1 MSFNLQMNLC
11 KTLAVCI
18 AVLAAPSPAG
28 AREFRVA
35 DTQSEDYP
43 TVQALTFMARI
54 VEERSGGRHRIRVF
68 HSRQLGE
75 EKETIEQTRV
85 GAIDL
90 NRTNVAPIGSLI
102 PAANVLALPFLF
114 RSFDHLHKVLDQ
126 AIGEEILASSQRHG
140 FVGLTF
146 YDSGIAVDLQQRAAG
161 AHACRH
167 ERLANSGA
175 AIGADV
181 RHDQGARRRT
191 GRATVRAGATGL
203 STRLIDGAENNWPS
217 YVTTNHYKLAPYYT
231 LTEHTMGP
239 ELLVMSPRAWESL
252 SAEDQDIFRDAARK
266 SSAYMRELWN
276 GLEERSR
283 QQARAAGDHHHQRF
297 RPKAVRAGDEHD
309 LRKERHRSGPERI
322 DRAYSQDSMSLDL
335 LALKEEQSAAPTARQ
350 RRSLDLETQSVVRVL
365 PIRWRLLSIAALNAT
380 VAIILA
386 ALIWNGANVL
396 SRAWDDVR
404 TVRESDKLLVLLES
418 EASRLQNL
426 IHRYINQPSQEVL
439 TEILGLHGEVLST
452 LRNRG
457 AVDPVLSGSADE
469 LRAVTE
475 RFLQGFGEVRE
486 LQTTIAH
493 TYENDVLKPA
503 REMAGLYA
511 IIEGAIGT
519 RDALLLPSLGK
530 SREAFTASL
539 VAANAFYLSLA
550 SDAADEAR
558 RNITTVEQTIPVMID
573 LAENDLQRAALTAL
587 AQRAAA
593 FGDGLK
599 TLAEQFA
606 TRTNLLKTA
615 IDDNQAA
622 MIEVINKLSAQMTLR
637 ELQAQ
642 GSFDHTLANIYQ
654 NVALV
659 AVVFLTL
666 IVVIGVLIA
675 RSIILPLKEIMAA
688 MHAVVSEKYDQP
700 IQGTQARDEI
710 GEMAR
715 AVAVFR
721 ENAIAKRKAENELR
735 ASKDRAEKALEDL
748 REAQQN
754 LIAAEKLAALGGLVA
769 GVAHEV
775 NNPIGI
781 SLTVASSFARRCDDF
796 ANEVGSGPLRR
807 SRLDEF
813 LEGGR
818 DAANQLVANLQRA
831 GELVQS
837 FKQVAVDRSHAD
849 RRQFDLRESTDQI
862 VASLRPV
869 LKKSQ
874 ITLTVDV
881 PAGIIMDSYPGS
893 YGQVLTNLFLNS
905 VVHAFPDGRAGS
917 VMVEA
922 RQVRD
927 DVEIFVSDDGVGM
940 SEDIQRRAFDP
951 FFTTR
956 RGEGGTGL
964 GLHIIFNLV
973 TQQLGGRLAFESRLG
988 WGTRF
993 RITLPRVAPGESPPE
1008 EAAQ

>member
-1 MSFNLQMNLC
+1 M
-11 KTLAVCI
+11 T
-18 AVLAAPSPAG
+18 
-28 AREFRVA
+28 
-35 DTQSEDYP
+35 
-43 TVQALTFMARI
+43 
-54 VEERSGGRHRIRVF
+54 
-68 HSRQLGE
+68 
-75 EKETIEQTRV
+75 
-85 GAIDL
+85 
-90 NRTNVAPIGSLI
+90 
-102 PAANVLALPFLF
+102 
-114 RSFDHLHKVLDQ
+114 
-126 AIGEEILASSQRHG
+126 
-140 FVGLTF
+140 
-146 YDSGIAVDLQQRAAG
+146 VDL
-161 AHACRH
+161 
-167 ERLANSGA
+167 
-175 AIGADV
+175 I
-181 RHDQGARRRT
+181 
-191 GRATVRAGATGL
+191 
-203 STRLIDGAENNWPS
+203 
-217 YVTTNHYKLAPYYT
+217 
-231 LTEHTMGP
+231 
-239 ELLVMSPRAWESL
+239 
-252 SAEDQDIFRDAARK
+252 
-266 SSAYMRELWN
+266 
-276 GLEERSR
+276 
-283 QQARAAGDHHHQRF
+283 
-297 RPKAVRAGDEHD
+297 
-309 LRKERHRSGPERI
+309 
-322 DRAYSQDSMSLDL
+322 
-335 LALKEEQSAAPTARQ
+335 ALKEQQSAARPARS
-350 RRSLDLETQSVVRVL
+350 RRSLDQETQSVLRVL
-365 PIRWRLLSIAALNAT
+365 PIRWRLLLIAALNVV
-380 VAIILA
+380 VASILA
-386 ALIWNGANVL
+386 LLVWSGRNVL

-404 TVRESDKLLVLLES
+404 KVRESDKLLALLAS

-426 IHRYINQPSQEVL
+426 IHRYINQPSQEML
-439 TEILGLHGEVLST
+439 AEILGVHGEVLST

-475 RFLQGFGEVRE
+475 RFLQGFGEVRDV
-486 LQTTIAH
+486 QNTIAQ
-493 TYENDVLKPA
+493 TYESEVRKPA
-503 REMAGLYA
+503 KEMAGLYP
-511 IIEGAIGT
+511 IIEGAVSR

-558 RNITTVEQTIPVMID
+558 RNITTIEQTIPVMID
-573 LAENDLQRAALTAL
+573 LAENNLQRNALEAL

-606 TRTNLLKTA
+606 MRTNLLKTA

-622 MIEVINKLSAQMTLR
+622 MISVINKLSAQMTLR

-659 AVVFLTL
+659 AVIFLTL
-666 IVVIGVLIA
+666 IVVVGVVIA

-688 MHAVVSEKYDQP
+688 MHCVVAEKYDQS
-700 IQGTQARDEI
+700 IQGIQARDEI

-721 ENAIAKRKAENELR
+721 ENAIAKRTAEDELR
-735 ASKDRAEKALEDL
+735 AAKDRAEKALDDL
-748 REAQQN
+748 REAQQS

-781 SLTVASSFARRCDDF
+781 SLTVASSFARRCDEF
-796 ANEVGSGPLRR
+796 AKEVDAGPLRR

-849 RRQFDLRESTDQI
+849 RRPFDLRESTDQI

-917 VMVEA
+917 VIVEA

-927 DVEIFVSDDGVGM
+927 DVDIFVSDDGVGM
-940 SEDIQRRAFDP
+940 SEEIQRRAFDP

-956 RGEGGTGL
+956 RNEGGTGL

-993 RITLPRVAPGESPPE
+993 RITLPRVAPGEAPPAQ
-1008 EAAQ
+1008 AAQ

>member
-1 MSFNLQMNLC
+1 
-11 KTLAVCI
+11 
-18 AVLAAPSPAG
+18 
-28 AREFRVA
+28 
-35 DTQSEDYP
+35 
-43 TVQALTFMARI
+43 
-54 VEERSGGRHRIRVF
+54 
-68 HSRQLGE
+68 
-75 EKETIEQTRV
+75 
-85 GAIDL
+85 
-90 NRTNVAPIGSLI
+90 
-102 PAANVLALPFLF
+102 
-114 RSFDHLHKVLDQ
+114 
-126 AIGEEILASSQRHG
+126 
-140 FVGLTF
+140 
-146 YDSGIAVDLQQRAAG
+146 
-161 AHACRH
+161 
-167 ERLANSGA
+167 
-175 AIGADV
+175 
-181 RHDQGARRRT
+181 
-191 GRATVRAGATGL
+191 
-203 STRLIDGAENNWPS
+203 
-217 YVTTNHYKLAPYYT
+217 
-231 LTEHTMGP
+231 
-239 ELLVMSPRAWESL
+239 
-252 SAEDQDIFRDAARK
+252 
-266 SSAYMRELWN
+266 
-276 GLEERSR
+276 
-283 QQARAAGDHHHQRF
+283 
-297 RPKAVRAGDEHD
+297 
-309 LRKERHRSGPERI
+309 
-322 DRAYSQDSMSLDL
+322 MSLDL
-335 LALKEEQSAAPTARQ
+335 LALKQEQSAAPTARQ

-365 PIRWRLLSIAALNAT
+365 PIRWRLLLIAALNGT

-404 TVRESDKLLVLLES
+404 TVRESDRLLVLLES

-475 RFLQGFGEVRE
+475 RFLQGFGEVRA

-493 TYENDVLKPA
+493 TYENEVLKPA

-511 IIEGAIGT
+511 IIEGAIGA

-558 RNITTVEQTIPVMID
+558 KNITTVEQTIPVMID
-573 LAENDLQRAALTAL
+573 LAENNLQRTALTAL

-606 TRTNLLKTA
+606 MRTNLLKTA

-622 MIEVINKLSAQMTLR
+622 MIAVINKLSAQMTLR

-642 GSFDHTLANIYQ
+642 GTFDHTLANIYQ

-659 AVVFLTL
+659 AVIFLTL
-666 IVVIGVLIA
+666 IVVIGALIA

-721 ENAIAKRKAENELR
+721 ENAIAKRKAEDELR
-735 ASKDRAEKALEDL
+735 ASRDRAEKALEDL

-781 SLTVASSFARRCDDF
+781 SLTVASSFARRCDEF
-796 ANEVGSGPLRR
+796 AKEVGSGPLRR

-818 DAANQLVANLQRA
+818 DAANQLVTNLQRA

-849 RRQFDLRESTDQI
+849 RRPFDLRESTDQI

-881 PAGIIMDSYPGS
+881 PPGISMDSYPGS

-917 VMVEA
+917 VLVEA
-922 RQVRD
+922 RPVRD
-927 DVEIFVSDDGVGM
+927 DVDIFVSDDGVGM
-940 SEDIQRRAFDP
+940 SEEIQRRAFDP

-993 RITLPRVAPGESPPE
+993 RITLPRVAPGESQPG

>member
-1 MSFNLQMNLC
+1 
-11 KTLAVCI
+11 
-18 AVLAAPSPAG
+18 
-28 AREFRVA
+28 
-35 DTQSEDYP
+35 
-43 TVQALTFMARI
+43 
-54 VEERSGGRHRIRVF
+54 
-68 HSRQLGE
+68 
-75 EKETIEQTRV
+75 
-85 GAIDL
+85 
-90 NRTNVAPIGSLI
+90 
-102 PAANVLALPFLF
+102 
-114 RSFDHLHKVLDQ
+114 
-126 AIGEEILASSQRHG
+126 
-140 FVGLTF
+140 
-146 YDSGIAVDLQQRAAG
+146 
-161 AHACRH
+161 
-167 ERLANSGA
+167 
-175 AIGADV
+175 
-181 RHDQGARRRT
+181 
-191 GRATVRAGATGL
+191 
-203 STRLIDGAENNWPS
+203 
-217 YVTTNHYKLAPYYT
+217 
-231 LTEHTMGP
+231 
-239 ELLVMSPRAWESL
+239 
-252 SAEDQDIFRDAARK
+252 
-266 SSAYMRELWN
+266 
-276 GLEERSR
+276 
-283 QQARAAGDHHHQRF
+283 
-297 RPKAVRAGDEHD
+297 
-309 LRKERHRSGPERI
+309 
-322 DRAYSQDSMSLDL
+322 MSLDL
-335 LALKEEQSAAPTARQ
+335 VALKDEPSATRNARP
-350 RRSLDLETQSVVRVL
+350 RRSLDLETESVVRVL
-365 PIRWRLLSIAALNAT
+365 PIRWRLFSIAALNAA
-380 VAIILA
+380 VAFILA
-386 ALIWNGANVL
+386 AFIWNGANVL

-457 AVDPVLSGSADE
+457 AIDPILSGSADE
-469 LRAVTE
+469 LRTVTE
-475 RFLQGFGEVRE
+475 RFLQGFGEVRA

-511 IIEGAIGT
+511 IIEGAIGA

-573 LAENDLQRAALTAL
+573 LAENSLQRAALTAL

-606 TRTNLLKTA
+606 MRTNLLKTA

-622 MIEVINKLSAQMTLR
+622 MISVINKLSAQMTLR

-659 AVVFLTL
+659 AVIFLTL
-666 IVVIGVLIA
+666 IVVIGALIA

-688 MHAVVSEKYDQP
+688 MHGVVSEKYDAP
-700 IQGTQARDEI
+700 IQGTHARDEI

-721 ENAIAKRKAENELR
+721 ENAIAKRKAEDELR
-735 ASKDRAEKALEDL
+735 AAKDRAEKALDDL
-748 REAQQN
+748 REAQQS

-781 SLTVASSFARRCDDF
+781 SLTVASSFARRCEEF
-796 ANEVGSGPLRR
+796 AKEVDAGPLRR
-807 SRLDEF
+807 SRLGEF

-831 GELVQS
+831 GELGQS

-849 RRQFDLRESTDQI
+849 RRPFNLRESTDQI

-881 PAGIIMDSYPGS
+881 PAGIVMDSYPGS

-905 VVHAFPDGRAGS
+905 VVHAFPDGRAGT
-917 VMVEA
+917 VIVEA

-927 DVEIFVSDDGVGM
+927 DVDIFVSDDGVGM
-940 SEDIQRRAFDP
+940 SEEIQRRAFDP

-956 RGEGGTGL
+956 RNEGGTGL

-993 RITLPRVAPGESPPE
+993 RITLPRVAPGEAPPAQ
-1008 EAAQ
+1008 AAQ

>member
-1 MSFNLQMNLC
+1 
-11 KTLAVCI
+11 
-18 AVLAAPSPAG
+18 
-28 AREFRVA
+28 
-35 DTQSEDYP
+35 
-43 TVQALTFMARI
+43 
-54 VEERSGGRHRIRVF
+54 
-68 HSRQLGE
+68 
-75 EKETIEQTRV
+75 
-85 GAIDL
+85 
-90 NRTNVAPIGSLI
+90 
-102 PAANVLALPFLF
+102 
-114 RSFDHLHKVLDQ
+114 
-126 AIGEEILASSQRHG
+126 
-140 FVGLTF
+140 
-146 YDSGIAVDLQQRAAG
+146 
-161 AHACRH
+161 
-167 ERLANSGA
+167 
-175 AIGADV
+175 
-181 RHDQGARRRT
+181 
-191 GRATVRAGATGL
+191 
-203 STRLIDGAENNWPS
+203 
-217 YVTTNHYKLAPYYT
+217 
-231 LTEHTMGP
+231 
-239 ELLVMSPRAWESL
+239 
-252 SAEDQDIFRDAARK
+252 
-266 SSAYMRELWN
+266 
-276 GLEERSR
+276 
-283 QQARAAGDHHHQRF
+283 
-297 RPKAVRAGDEHD
+297 
-309 LRKERHRSGPERI
+309 
-322 DRAYSQDSMSLDL
+322 MSLDL
-335 LALKEEQSAAPTARQ
+335 LALKEEQSRTPTARQ

-380 VAIILA
+380 VAVILA

-475 RFLQGFGEVRE
+475 RFLQGFGEVRA

-493 TYENDVLKPA
+493 TYENEVLKPA

-511 IIEGAIGT
+511 IIEGAIGA

-558 RNITTVEQTIPVMID
+558 KNITTVEQTIPVMID
-573 LAENDLQRAALTAL
+573 LAENNLQRTALTAL

-606 TRTNLLKTA
+606 MRTNLLKTA

-622 MIEVINKLSAQMTLR
+622 MIAVINKLSAQMTLR

-659 AVVFLTL
+659 AVIFLTL
-666 IVVIGVLIA
+666 IVVIGALIA

-721 ENAIAKRKAENELR
+721 ENAIAKRKAEDELR

-781 SLTVASSFARRCDDF
+781 SLTVASSFARRCDEF
-796 ANEVGSGPLRR
+796 AKEVGSGPLRR

-818 DAANQLVANLQRA
+818 DAANQLVTNLQRA

-849 RRQFDLRESTDQI
+849 RRPFDLRESTDQI

-874 ITLTVDV
+874 ITLSVDV
-881 PAGIIMDSYPGS
+881 PPGINMDSYPGS
-893 YGQVLTNLFLNS
+893 YGQVLTNLVLNS

-917 VMVEA
+917 VLVEA

-927 DVEIFVSDDGVGM
+927 DVDIFVSDDGVGM
-940 SEDIQRRAFDP
+940 SEEIQRRAFDP

-993 RITLPRVAPGESPPE
+993 RITLPRVAPGESLPE

>member
-1 MSFNLQMNLC
+1 M
-11 KTLAVCI
+11 
-18 AVLAAPSPAG
+18 
-28 AREFRVA
+28 
-35 DTQSEDYP
+35 
-43 TVQALTFMARI
+43 
-54 VEERSGGRHRIRVF
+54 
-68 HSRQLGE
+68 
-75 EKETIEQTRV
+75 
-85 GAIDL
+85 
-90 NRTNVAPIGSLI
+90 
-102 PAANVLALPFLF
+102 
-114 RSFDHLHKVLDQ
+114 
-126 AIGEEILASSQRHG
+126 
-140 FVGLTF
+140 
-146 YDSGIAVDLQQRAAG
+146 
-161 AHACRH
+161 
-167 ERLANSGA
+167 
-175 AIGADV
+175 
-181 RHDQGARRRT
+181 
-191 GRATVRAGATGL
+191 
-203 STRLIDGAENNWPS
+203 
-217 YVTTNHYKLAPYYT
+217 
-231 LTEHTMGP
+231 
-239 ELLVMSPRAWESL
+239 
-252 SAEDQDIFRDAARK
+252 
-266 SSAYMRELWN
+266 
-276 GLEERSR
+276 
-283 QQARAAGDHHHQRF
+283 
-297 RPKAVRAGDEHD
+297 
-309 LRKERHRSGPERI
+309 
-322 DRAYSQDSMSLDL
+322 
-335 LALKEEQSAAPTARQ
+335 
-350 RRSLDLETQSVVRVL
+350 RVL
-365 PIRWRLLSIAALNAT
+365 PIRWRLLLIAALNAT
-380 VAIILA
+380 VAVILA

-396 SRAWDDVR
+396 SQAWDDVR

-475 RFLQGFGEVRE
+475 RFLQGFGEVRA

-493 TYENDVLKPA
+493 TYENEVLKPA

-511 IIEGAIGT
+511 IIEGAIGA

-550 SDAADEAR
+550 TDAADEAR
-558 RNITTVEQTIPVMID
+558 KNITTVEQTVPVMID
-573 LAENDLQRAALTAL
+573 LAENNLQRTALQAL

-606 TRTNLLKTA
+606 MRTNLLKTA

-622 MIEVINKLSAQMTLR
+622 MIAVINKLSGQMTMR

-659 AVVFLTL
+659 AVIFLTL
-666 IVVIGVLIA
+666 IVVIGALIA
-675 RSIILPLKEIMAA
+675 RSIIVPLKEIMAA

-735 ASKDRAEKALEDL
+735 AAKDHAEKALEDL

-781 SLTVASSFARRCDDF
+781 SLTVASSFARRCDEF
-796 ANEVGSGPLRR
+796 AKEVNSGPLRR

-818 DAANQLVANLQRA
+818 DAANQLVANLHRA

-849 RRQFDLRESTDQI
+849 RRPFDLRESTAQI

-881 PAGIIMDSYPGS
+881 PPGISMDSYPGS

-905 VVHAFPDGRAGS
+905 VVHAFPDGRSGN
-917 VMVEA
+917 VTVEA

-927 DVEIFVSDDGVGM
+927 DVDIFVSDDGVGM
-940 SEDIQRRAFDP
+940 SEETQRRAFDP

-973 TQQLGGRLAFESRLG
+973 TQQLGGRLAFESRPG

-993 RITLPRVAPGESPPE
+993 RITLPRVAPGESQPAQ
-1008 EAAQ
+1008 AAQ

>member
-1 MSFNLQMNLC
+1 MS
-11 KTLAVCI
+11 
-18 AVLAAPSPAG
+18 
-28 AREFRVA
+28 
-35 DTQSEDYP
+35 
-43 TVQALTFMARI
+43 
-54 VEERSGGRHRIRVF
+54 
-68 HSRQLGE
+68 
-75 EKETIEQTRV
+75 
-85 GAIDL
+85 
-90 NRTNVAPIGSLI
+90 
-102 PAANVLALPFLF
+102 
-114 RSFDHLHKVLDQ
+114 
-126 AIGEEILASSQRHG
+126 
-140 FVGLTF
+140 
-146 YDSGIAVDLQQRAAG
+146 VDL
-161 AHACRH
+161 
-167 ERLANSGA
+167 
-175 AIGADV
+175 V
-181 RHDQGARRRT
+181 
-191 GRATVRAGATGL
+191 
-203 STRLIDGAENNWPS
+203 
-217 YVTTNHYKLAPYYT
+217 
-231 LTEHTMGP
+231 
-239 ELLVMSPRAWESL
+239 
-252 SAEDQDIFRDAARK
+252 
-266 SSAYMRELWN
+266 
-276 GLEERSR
+276 
-283 QQARAAGDHHHQRF
+283 
-297 RPKAVRAGDEHD
+297 
-309 LRKERHRSGPERI
+309 
-322 DRAYSQDSMSLDL
+322 
-335 LALKEEQSAAPTARQ
+335 ALKDEQSAARNARP
-350 RRSLDLETQSVVRVL
+350 RRSLDLETESVVRVL
-365 PIRWRLLSIAALNAT
+365 PIRWRLFSIAALNAA
-380 VAIILA
+380 VAFILA
-386 ALIWNGANVL
+386 AFIWNGANVL

-457 AVDPVLSGSADE
+457 AIDPILSGSADE
-469 LRAVTE
+469 LRTVTE
-475 RFLQGFGEVRE
+475 RFLQGFGEVRA

-493 TYENDVLKPA
+493 TYENEVLKPA

-511 IIEGAIGT
+511 IIEGAIGA

-573 LAENDLQRAALTAL
+573 LAENSLQRAALTAL

-606 TRTNLLKTA
+606 MRTNLLKTA

-622 MIEVINKLSAQMTLR
+622 MISVINKLSAQMTLR

-659 AVVFLTL
+659 AVIFLTL
-666 IVVIGVLIA
+666 IVVIGALIA

-688 MHAVVSEKYDQP
+688 MHGVVSEKYDEP
-700 IQGTQARDEI
+700 IQGTHARDEI

-721 ENAIAKRKAENELR
+721 ENAIAKRKAEDELR
-735 ASKDRAEKALEDL
+735 AAKDRAEKALDDL
-748 REAQQN
+748 REAQQS

-781 SLTVASSFARRCDDF
+781 SLTVASSFARRCEEF
-796 ANEVGSGPLRR
+796 AKEVDAGPLRR
-807 SRLDEF
+807 SRLGEF

-849 RRQFDLRESTDQI
+849 RRPFDLRESTDQI

-881 PAGIIMDSYPGS
+881 PAGIMMDSYPGS

-917 VMVEA
+917 VIVEA

-927 DVEIFVSDDGVGM
+927 DVDIFVSDDGVGM
-940 SEDIQRRAFDP
+940 SEEIQRRAFDP

-956 RGEGGTGL
+956 RNEGGTGL

-993 RITLPRVAPGESPPE
+993 RITLPRVAPGEAPPAQ
-1008 EAAQ
+1008 AAQ

>member
-1 MSFNLQMNLC
+1 
-11 KTLAVCI
+11 
-18 AVLAAPSPAG
+18 
-28 AREFRVA
+28 
-35 DTQSEDYP
+35 
-43 TVQALTFMARI
+43 
-54 VEERSGGRHRIRVF
+54 
-68 HSRQLGE
+68 
-75 EKETIEQTRV
+75 
-85 GAIDL
+85 
-90 NRTNVAPIGSLI
+90 
-102 PAANVLALPFLF
+102 
-114 RSFDHLHKVLDQ
+114 
-126 AIGEEILASSQRHG
+126 
-140 FVGLTF
+140 
-146 YDSGIAVDLQQRAAG
+146 
-161 AHACRH
+161 
-167 ERLANSGA
+167 
-175 AIGADV
+175 
-181 RHDQGARRRT
+181 
-191 GRATVRAGATGL
+191 
-203 STRLIDGAENNWPS
+203 
-217 YVTTNHYKLAPYYT
+217 
-231 LTEHTMGP
+231 
-239 ELLVMSPRAWESL
+239 LV
-252 SAEDQDIFRDAARK
+252 
-266 SSAYMRELWN
+266 
-276 GLEERSR
+276 
-283 QQARAAGDHHHQRF
+283 
-297 RPKAVRAGDEHD
+297 
-309 LRKERHRSGPERI
+309 
-322 DRAYSQDSMSLDL
+322 
-335 LALKEEQSAAPTARQ
+335 ALKDEQSATRNARP
-350 RRSLDLETQSVVRVL
+350 RRSLDLETESVVRVL
-365 PIRWRLLSIAALNAT
+365 PIRWRLFLIAALNAS
-380 VAIILA
+380 VAFILA
-386 ALIWNGANVL
+386 AFIWNGANVL

-457 AVDPVLSGSADE
+457 AVDPILSGSADE
-469 LRAVTE
+469 LRTVTE
-475 RFLQGFGEVRE
+475 RFLQGFGEVRA

-511 IIEGAIGT
+511 IIEGAIGA

-573 LAENDLQRAALTAL
+573 LAENSLQRAALSAL

-606 TRTNLLKTA
+606 MRTNLLKTA

-622 MIEVINKLSAQMTLR
+622 MIAVINKLSAQMTLR

-659 AVVFLTL
+659 AVIFLTL
-666 IVVIGVLIA
+666 IVVIGALIA

-688 MHAVVSEKYDQP
+688 MHAVVSEKYDEP
-700 IQGTQARDEI
+700 IQGTHARDEI

-721 ENAIAKRKAENELR
+721 ENAIAKRKAEDELR
-735 ASKDRAEKALEDL
+735 AAKDRAEKALDDL
-748 REAQQN
+748 REAQQS

-781 SLTVASSFARRCDDF
+781 SLTVASSFARRCDEF
-796 ANEVGSGPLRR
+796 AKEVGAGPLRR

-849 RRQFDLRESTDQI
+849 RRPFDLRESTDQI

-874 ITLTVDV
+874 ITLSVDV
-881 PAGIIMDSYPGS
+881 PAGIVMDSYPGS

-917 VMVEA
+917 VIVEA

-927 DVEIFVSDDGVGM
+927 DVDIFVSDDGVGM
-940 SEDIQRRAFDP
+940 SEEIQRRAFDP

-956 RGEGGTGL
+956 RNEGGTGL

-993 RITLPRVAPGESPPE
+993 RITLPRVAPGETQPAQ
-1008 EAAQ
+1008 AAQ

>member
-1 MSFNLQMNLC
+1 
-11 KTLAVCI
+11 
-18 AVLAAPSPAG
+18 
-28 AREFRVA
+28 
-35 DTQSEDYP
+35 
-43 TVQALTFMARI
+43 
-54 VEERSGGRHRIRVF
+54 
-68 HSRQLGE
+68 
-75 EKETIEQTRV
+75 
-85 GAIDL
+85 
-90 NRTNVAPIGSLI
+90 
-102 PAANVLALPFLF
+102 
-114 RSFDHLHKVLDQ
+114 
-126 AIGEEILASSQRHG
+126 
-140 FVGLTF
+140 
-146 YDSGIAVDLQQRAAG
+146 
-161 AHACRH
+161 
-167 ERLANSGA
+167 
-175 AIGADV
+175 
-181 RHDQGARRRT
+181 
-191 GRATVRAGATGL
+191 
-203 STRLIDGAENNWPS
+203 
-217 YVTTNHYKLAPYYT
+217 
-231 LTEHTMGP
+231 
-239 ELLVMSPRAWESL
+239 
-252 SAEDQDIFRDAARK
+252 
-266 SSAYMRELWN
+266 
-276 GLEERSR
+276 
-283 QQARAAGDHHHQRF
+283 
-297 RPKAVRAGDEHD
+297 
-309 LRKERHRSGPERI
+309 
-322 DRAYSQDSMSLDL
+322 MSLDL
-335 LALKEEQSAAPTARQ
+335 VALKDEPSATRNARP
-350 RRSLDLETQSVVRVL
+350 RRSLDLETESVVRVL
-365 PIRWRLLSIAALNAT
+365 PIRWRLFSIAALNGA
-380 VAIILA
+380 VAFILA
-386 ALIWNGANVL
+386 AFIWNGANVL

-457 AVDPVLSGSADE
+457 AIDPILSGSADE
-469 LRAVTE
+469 LRTVTE
-475 RFLQGFGEVRE
+475 RFLQGFGEVRA

-493 TYENDVLKPA
+493 TYENEVLKPA

-511 IIEGAIGT
+511 IIEGAIGA

-573 LAENDLQRAALTAL
+573 LAENSLQRAALTAL

-606 TRTNLLKTA
+606 MRTNLLKTA

-622 MIEVINKLSAQMTLR
+622 MISVINKLSAQMTLR

-659 AVVFLTL
+659 AVIFLTL
-666 IVVIGVLIA
+666 IVVIGALIA

-688 MHAVVSEKYDQP
+688 MHGVVSEKYDEP
-700 IQGTQARDEI
+700 IQGTHARDEI

-721 ENAIAKRKAENELR
+721 ENAIAKRKAEDELR
-735 ASKDRAEKALEDL
+735 AAKDRAEKALDDL
-748 REAQQN
+748 REAQQS

-781 SLTVASSFARRCDDF
+781 SLTVASSFARRCEEF
-796 ANEVGSGPLRR
+796 AKEVDAGPLRR
-807 SRLDEF
+807 SRLGEF

-818 DAANQLVANLQRA
+818 DAANQLVSNLQRA

-849 RRQFDLRESTDQI
+849 RRPFDLRESTDQI
-862 VASLRPV
+862 VASLRPA

-881 PAGIIMDSYPGS
+881 PAGIVMDSYPGS

-917 VMVEA
+917 VIVEA

-927 DVEIFVSDDGVGM
+927 DVDIFVSDDGVGM
-940 SEDIQRRAFDP
+940 SEEIQRRAFDP

-956 RGEGGTGL
+956 RNEGGTGL

-993 RITLPRVAPGESPPE
+993 RITLPRVAPGEAPPAQ
-1008 EAAQ
+1008 AAQ

>member
-1 MSFNLQMNLC
+1 MSF
-11 KTLAVCI
+11 
-18 AVLAAPSPAG
+18 
-28 AREFRVA
+28 
-35 DTQSEDYP
+35 
-43 TVQALTFMARI
+43 
-54 VEERSGGRHRIRVF
+54 
-68 HSRQLGE
+68 
-75 EKETIEQTRV
+75 
-85 GAIDL
+85 DL
-90 NRTNVAPIGSLI
+90 
-102 PAANVLALPFLF
+102 
-114 RSFDHLHKVLDQ
+114 
-126 AIGEEILASSQRHG
+126 
-140 FVGLTF
+140 
-146 YDSGIAVDLQQRAAG
+146 
-161 AHACRH
+161 
-167 ERLANSGA
+167 
-175 AIGADV
+175 
-181 RHDQGARRRT
+181 
-191 GRATVRAGATGL
+191 
-203 STRLIDGAENNWPS
+203 
-217 YVTTNHYKLAPYYT
+217 
-231 LTEHTMGP
+231 
-239 ELLVMSPRAWESL
+239 
-252 SAEDQDIFRDAARK
+252 AARK
-266 SSAYMRELWN
+266 
-276 GLEERSR
+276 
-283 QQARAAGDHHHQRF
+283 
-297 RPKAVRAGDEHD
+297 
-309 LRKERHRSGPERI
+309 KERP
-322 DRAYSQDSMSLDL
+322 
-335 LALKEEQSAAPTARQ
+335 AAPGARP
-350 RRSLDLETQSVVRVL
+350 RGSLDLETESVVRVL
-365 PIRWRLLSIAALNAT
+365 PIRWRLLSIAALNMI
-380 VAIILA
+380 VAFILA

-404 TVRESDKLLVLLES
+404 KVRESDKLLVQLES

-486 LQTTIAH
+486 VQMTIAQ

-503 REMAGLYA
+503 KDMAGLYA
-511 IIEGAIGT
+511 IIEGAIGR
-519 RDALLLPSLGK
+519 RDSLLLPSLGK

-558 RNITTVEQTIPVMID
+558 RNISTVEQTIPVMID
-573 LAENDLQRAALTAL
+573 LSENSLQRTALTVLGQRAASF
-587 AQRAAA
+587 RE
-593 FGDGLK
+593 GLK
-599 TLAEQFA
+599 TLSEQFSA
-606 TRTNLLKTA
+606 RTNLLKNA

-622 MIEVINKLSAQMTLR
+622 MIAVINKLSAQMTLR

-659 AVVFLTL
+659 ATVFLTVIVL
-666 IVVIGVLIA
+666 IGAVIA
-675 RSIILPLKEIMAA
+675 RSIILPLKEIMSA
-688 MHAVVSEKYDQP
+688 MHSVVAEKYDQP
-700 IQGTQARDEI
+700 IAGTQARDEI
-710 GEMAR
+710 GAMAR

-721 ENAIAKRKAENELR
+721 QNAIARRQAENALR
-735 ASKDRAEKALEDL
+735 ASKEGAEKALDDL
-748 REAQQN
+748 REAQEN

-796 ANEVGSGPLRR
+796 AKEVESGPLRR

-813 LEGGR
+813 IEGGR
-818 DAANQLVANLQRA
+818 DAANQLVVNLQRA

-874 ITLTVDV
+874 IALTIDV
-881 PAGIIMDSYPGS
+881 PVGILMDSYPGS

-905 VVHAFPDGRAGS
+905 VIHAFPDGRAGS
-917 VMVEA
+917 VIVEA

-927 DVEIFVSDDGVGM
+927 DVDIFVSDDGVGM
-940 SEDIQRRAFDP
+940 SEEIQRRALDP

-956 RGEGGTGL
+956 RNEGGTGL

-973 TQQLGGRLAFESRLG
+973 TQQLGGRLTFESRPG

-993 RITLPRVAPGESPPE
+993 RISIPRVAPRESSPLQ
-1008 EAAQ
+1008 AAQ

>member
-1 MSFNLQMNLC
+1 M
-11 KTLAVCI
+11 
-18 AVLAAPSPAG
+18 
-28 AREFRVA
+28 
-35 DTQSEDYP
+35 
-43 TVQALTFMARI
+43 TV
-54 VEERSGGRHRIRVF
+54 
-68 HSRQLGE
+68 
-75 EKETIEQTRV
+75 
-85 GAIDL
+85 
-90 NRTNVAPIGSLI
+90 
-102 PAANVLALPFLF
+102 
-114 RSFDHLHKVLDQ
+114 
-126 AIGEEILASSQRHG
+126 
-140 FVGLTF
+140 
-146 YDSGIAVDLQQRAAG
+146 DSV
-161 AHACRH
+161 
-167 ERLANSGA
+167 
-175 AIGADV
+175 
-181 RHDQGARRRT
+181 
-191 GRATVRAGATGL
+191 
-203 STRLIDGAENNWPS
+203 
-217 YVTTNHYKLAPYYT
+217 
-231 LTEHTMGP
+231 
-239 ELLVMSPRAWESL
+239 
-252 SAEDQDIFRDAARK
+252 
-266 SSAYMRELWN
+266 
-276 GLEERSR
+276 
-283 QQARAAGDHHHQRF
+283 
-297 RPKAVRAGDEHD
+297 
-309 LRKERHRSGPERI
+309 
-322 DRAYSQDSMSLDL
+322 
-335 LALKEEQSAAPTARQ
+335 ALKEQDSAARHARA
-350 RRSLDLETQSVVRVL
+350 RRSLDQETQSVVRVL
-365 PIRWRLLSIAALNAT
+365 PIRWRLLLIAALNVV
-380 VAIILA
+380 VASILA
-386 ALIWNGANVL
+386 LLIWNGANVL

-457 AVDPVLSGSADE
+457 AVDPVLSGSTDE

-475 RFLQGFGEVRE
+475 RFLQGFGEVRA
-486 LQTTIAH
+486 LQMTIAH

-511 IIEGAIGT
+511 IIEGAIGA
-519 RDALLLPSLGK
+519 RDALLLPALGK

-558 RNITTVEQTIPVMID
+558 KNITTVEQTIPVMID
-573 LAENDLQRAALTAL
+573 LAENNLQRTALSAL

-599 TLAEQFA
+599 TLAEQFVM
-606 TRTNLLKTA
+606 RTNLLKTA

-622 MIEVINKLSAQMTLR
+622 MISVINKLSGQMTLR

-659 AVVFLTL
+659 AVIFLTL
-666 IVVIGVLIA
+666 IVVIGALIA

-688 MHAVVSEKYDQP
+688 MHAVVSERYDQV

-781 SLTVASSFARRCDDF
+781 SLTVASSFARRCDEF
-796 ANEVGSGPLRR
+796 AKEVDSGPLRR

-818 DAANQLVANLQRA
+818 DAATQLVANLHRA

-849 RRQFDLRESTDQI
+849 RRPFDLRESTDQI
-862 VASLRPV
+862 VASLRPL

-881 PAGIIMDSYPGS
+881 PPGISMDSYPGS

-905 VVHAFPDGRAGS
+905 VIHAFPDGRAGT
-917 VMVEA
+917 VIVEA

-927 DVEIFVSDDGVGM
+927 DVDIFVSDDGIGM
-940 SEDIQRRAFDP
+940 TEEIQRRAFDP

-956 RGEGGTGL
+956 RSEGGTGL

-993 RITLPRVAPGESPPE
+993 RITLPRVAPGESQPAQ
-1008 EAAQ
+1008 AAQ

>member
-1 MSFNLQMNLC
+1 M
-11 KTLAVCI
+11 T
-18 AVLAAPSPAG
+18 
-28 AREFRVA
+28 
-35 DTQSEDYP
+35 
-43 TVQALTFMARI
+43 
-54 VEERSGGRHRIRVF
+54 
-68 HSRQLGE
+68 
-75 EKETIEQTRV
+75 
-85 GAIDL
+85 
-90 NRTNVAPIGSLI
+90 
-102 PAANVLALPFLF
+102 
-114 RSFDHLHKVLDQ
+114 
-126 AIGEEILASSQRHG
+126 
-140 FVGLTF
+140 
-146 YDSGIAVDLQQRAAG
+146 VDL
-161 AHACRH
+161 
-167 ERLANSGA
+167 
-175 AIGADV
+175 I
-181 RHDQGARRRT
+181 
-191 GRATVRAGATGL
+191 
-203 STRLIDGAENNWPS
+203 
-217 YVTTNHYKLAPYYT
+217 
-231 LTEHTMGP
+231 
-239 ELLVMSPRAWESL
+239 
-252 SAEDQDIFRDAARK
+252 
-266 SSAYMRELWN
+266 
-276 GLEERSR
+276 
-283 QQARAAGDHHHQRF
+283 
-297 RPKAVRAGDEHD
+297 
-309 LRKERHRSGPERI
+309 
-322 DRAYSQDSMSLDL
+322 
-335 LALKEEQSAAPTARQ
+335 ALKEQESAARPARS
-350 RRSLDLETQSVVRVL
+350 RRSLDQETQSVLRVL
-365 PIRWRLLSIAALNAT
+365 PIRWRLLLIAALNVV
-380 VAIILA
+380 VASILA
-386 ALIWNGANVL
+386 LLIWNGANVL

-404 TVRESDKLLVLLES
+404 TVRESDRLLVLLES

-457 AVDPVLSGSADE
+457 AVDPVLSGSTDE

-475 RFLQGFGEVRE
+475 RFLQGFGEVRA

-511 IIEGAIGT
+511 IIEGAIGA

-550 SDAADEAR
+550 SGAADEAR
-558 RNITTVEQTIPVMID
+558 KNITTVEQTIPVMID
-573 LAENDLQRAALTAL
+573 LAENNLQRTALSAL

-593 FGDGLK
+593 FDDGLK

-606 TRTNLLKTA
+606 MRTNLLKTA

-622 MIEVINKLSAQMTLR
+622 MISVINKLSAQMTLR

-659 AVVFLTL
+659 AVIFLTL
-666 IVVIGVLIA
+666 IVVIGALIA

-688 MHAVVSEKYDQP
+688 MHAVVSEKYDQV
-700 IQGTQARDEI
+700 IQGTRARDEI

-781 SLTVASSFARRCDDF
+781 SLTVASSFARRCDEF
-796 ANEVGSGPLRR
+796 AREVQSGPLRR

-818 DAANQLVANLQRA
+818 DAATQLVGNLQRA

-849 RRQFDLRESTDQI
+849 RRPFDLRESTDQI
-862 VASLRPV
+862 VASLRPL

-874 ITLTVDV
+874 ITLTIDV
-881 PAGIIMDSYPGS
+881 PAGISMDSYPGS

-905 VVHAFPDGRAGS
+905 VIHAFPDGRAGS
-917 VMVEA
+917 VIVEA
-922 RQVRD
+922 RRVRD
-927 DVEIFVSDDGVGM
+927 DVDIFVSDDGIGM
-940 SEDIQRRAFDP
+940 TEEIQRRAFDP

-956 RGEGGTGL
+956 RSEGGTGL

-993 RITLPRVAPGESPPE
+993 RITLPRVAPGESQPAQ
-1008 EAAQ
+1008 AAQ

>member
-1 MSFNLQMNLC
+1 
-11 KTLAVCI
+11 
-18 AVLAAPSPAG
+18 
-28 AREFRVA
+28 
-35 DTQSEDYP
+35 
-43 TVQALTFMARI
+43 
-54 VEERSGGRHRIRVF
+54 
-68 HSRQLGE
+68 
-75 EKETIEQTRV
+75 
-85 GAIDL
+85 
-90 NRTNVAPIGSLI
+90 
-102 PAANVLALPFLF
+102 
-114 RSFDHLHKVLDQ
+114 
-126 AIGEEILASSQRHG
+126 
-140 FVGLTF
+140 
-146 YDSGIAVDLQQRAAG
+146 
-161 AHACRH
+161 
-167 ERLANSGA
+167 
-175 AIGADV
+175 
-181 RHDQGARRRT
+181 
-191 GRATVRAGATGL
+191 
-203 STRLIDGAENNWPS
+203 
-217 YVTTNHYKLAPYYT
+217 
-231 LTEHTMGP
+231 
-239 ELLVMSPRAWESL
+239 
-252 SAEDQDIFRDAARK
+252 
-266 SSAYMRELWN
+266 
-276 GLEERSR
+276 
-283 QQARAAGDHHHQRF
+283 
-297 RPKAVRAGDEHD
+297 
-309 LRKERHRSGPERI
+309 
-322 DRAYSQDSMSLDL
+322 MSLDL
-335 LALKEEQSAAPTARQ
+335 LALKQEQSAVPTARQ

-475 RFLQGFGEVRE
+475 RFLQGFGEVRA

-493 TYENDVLKPA
+493 TYENEVLKPA

-511 IIEGAIGT
+511 IIEGAIGA

-558 RNITTVEQTIPVMID
+558 KNITTVEQTIPVMID
-573 LAENDLQRAALTAL
+573 LAENNLQRTALTAL

-606 TRTNLLKTA
+606 MRTNLLKTA

-622 MIEVINKLSAQMTLR
+622 MIAVINKLSAQMTLR

-659 AVVFLTL
+659 AVIFLTL
-666 IVVIGVLIA
+666 IVVIGALIA

-721 ENAIAKRKAENELR
+721 ENAIAKRNAEDELR

-781 SLTVASSFARRCDDF
+781 SLTVASSFARRCDEF
-796 ANEVGSGPLRR
+796 AKEVGSGPLRR

-818 DAANQLVANLQRA
+818 DAANQLVTNLQRA

-849 RRQFDLRESTDQI
+849 RRPFDLRESTDQI

-881 PAGIIMDSYPGS
+881 PPGLTMDSYPGS

-905 VVHAFPDGRAGS
+905 VVHAFPDGRPGS
-917 VMVEA
+917 VLVEA
-922 RQVRD
+922 RRVRD
-927 DVEIFVSDDGVGM
+927 DVDIFVSDDGVGM
-940 SEDIQRRAFDP
+940 SEEIQRRAFDP

-993 RITLPRVAPGESPPE
+993 RITLPRVAPGESQPE

>member
-1 MSFNLQMNLC
+1 
-11 KTLAVCI
+11 
-18 AVLAAPSPAG
+18 
-28 AREFRVA
+28 
-35 DTQSEDYP
+35 
-43 TVQALTFMARI
+43 
-54 VEERSGGRHRIRVF
+54 
-68 HSRQLGE
+68 
-75 EKETIEQTRV
+75 
-85 GAIDL
+85 
-90 NRTNVAPIGSLI
+90 
-102 PAANVLALPFLF
+102 
-114 RSFDHLHKVLDQ
+114 
-126 AIGEEILASSQRHG
+126 
-140 FVGLTF
+140 
-146 YDSGIAVDLQQRAAG
+146 
-161 AHACRH
+161 
-167 ERLANSGA
+167 
-175 AIGADV
+175 
-181 RHDQGARRRT
+181 
-191 GRATVRAGATGL
+191 
-203 STRLIDGAENNWPS
+203 
-217 YVTTNHYKLAPYYT
+217 
-231 LTEHTMGP
+231 
-239 ELLVMSPRAWESL
+239 
-252 SAEDQDIFRDAARK
+252 
-266 SSAYMRELWN
+266 
-276 GLEERSR
+276 
-283 QQARAAGDHHHQRF
+283 
-297 RPKAVRAGDEHD
+297 
-309 LRKERHRSGPERI
+309 
-322 DRAYSQDSMSLDL
+322 MSLDL
-335 LALKEEQSAAPTARQ
+335 VALKDEPSAARTARP
-350 RRSLDLETQSVVRVL
+350 RRSLDQETQSVVRAL
-365 PIRWRLLSIAALNAT
+365 PIRWRLLLIAALNAT
-380 VAIILA
+380 VAFILA

-475 RFLQGFGEVRE
+475 RFLQGFGEVRA

-493 TYENDVLKPA
+493 TYENEVLKPA

-511 IIEGAIGT
+511 IIEGAIGA

-550 SDAADEAR
+550 TDAADEAR
-558 RNITTVEQTIPVMID
+558 KNITTVEHTVPVMID
-573 LAENDLQRAALTAL
+573 LAENNLQRTALQAL

-606 TRTNLLKTA
+606 MRTNLLKTA

-622 MIEVINKLSAQMTLR
+622 MIAVINKLSGQMTMR

-659 AVVFLTL
+659 AVIFLTL
-666 IVVIGVLIA
+666 IVVIGALIA
-675 RSIILPLKEIMAA
+675 RSIIVPLKEIMAA
-688 MHAVVSEKYDQP
+688 MHAVVSEKYDPP

-735 ASKDRAEKALEDL
+735 ASKDHAEKALEDL

-781 SLTVASSFARRCDDF
+781 SLTVASSFARRCDEF
-796 ANEVGSGPLRR
+796 AKEVASGPLRR

-818 DAANQLVANLQRA
+818 DAANQLVSNLQRA

-849 RRQFDLRESTDQI
+849 RRPFDLRESTDQI

-881 PAGIIMDSYPGS
+881 PPGISMDSYPGS

-905 VVHAFPDGRAGS
+905 VVHAFPDGRPGN
-917 VMVEA
+917 VTVEA

-927 DVEIFVSDDGVGM
+927 DVDIFVSDDGVGM
-940 SEDIQRRAFDP
+940 SDETQRRAFDP

-973 TQQLGGRLAFESRLG
+973 TQQLGGRLAFESRPG

-993 RITLPRVAPGESPPE
+993 RITLPRVAPGESQPAQ
-1008 EAAQ
+1008 AAQ

>member
-1 MSFNLQMNLC
+1 
-11 KTLAVCI
+11 
-18 AVLAAPSPAG
+18 
-28 AREFRVA
+28 
-35 DTQSEDYP
+35 
-43 TVQALTFMARI
+43 
-54 VEERSGGRHRIRVF
+54 
-68 HSRQLGE
+68 
-75 EKETIEQTRV
+75 
-85 GAIDL
+85 
-90 NRTNVAPIGSLI
+90 
-102 PAANVLALPFLF
+102 
-114 RSFDHLHKVLDQ
+114 
-126 AIGEEILASSQRHG
+126 
-140 FVGLTF
+140 
-146 YDSGIAVDLQQRAAG
+146 
-161 AHACRH
+161 
-167 ERLANSGA
+167 
-175 AIGADV
+175 
-181 RHDQGARRRT
+181 
-191 GRATVRAGATGL
+191 
-203 STRLIDGAENNWPS
+203 
-217 YVTTNHYKLAPYYT
+217 
-231 LTEHTMGP
+231 
-239 ELLVMSPRAWESL
+239 
-252 SAEDQDIFRDAARK
+252 
-266 SSAYMRELWN
+266 
-276 GLEERSR
+276 
-283 QQARAAGDHHHQRF
+283 
-297 RPKAVRAGDEHD
+297 
-309 LRKERHRSGPERI
+309 
-322 DRAYSQDSMSLDL
+322 MSLDL
-335 LALKEEQSAAPTARQ
+335 VALKDEQSAARNARP
-350 RRSLDLETQSVVRVL
+350 RRSLDLETESFVRVL
-365 PIRWRLLSIAALNAT
+365 PIRWRLFSIAALNAA
-380 VAIILA
+380 VAFILA
-386 ALIWNGANVL
+386 AFIWNGANVL

-457 AVDPVLSGSADE
+457 AVDPILSGSADE
-469 LRAVTE
+469 LRTVTE
-475 RFLQGFGEVRE
+475 RFLQGFGEVRA

-511 IIEGAIGT
+511 IIEGAIGA

-573 LAENDLQRAALTAL
+573 LAENSLQRAALSAL

-606 TRTNLLKTA
+606 MRTNLLKTA

-622 MIEVINKLSAQMTLR
+622 MIAVINKLSAQMTLR

-659 AVVFLTL
+659 AVIFLTL
-666 IVVIGVLIA
+666 IVVIGALIA

-688 MHAVVSEKYDQP
+688 MHAVVSEKYDEP
-700 IQGTQARDEI
+700 IQGTHARDEI

-721 ENAIAKRKAENELR
+721 ENAIAKRKAEDELR
-735 ASKDRAEKALEDL
+735 AAKDRAEKALDDL

-781 SLTVASSFARRCDDF
+781 SLTVASSFARRCDEF
-796 ANEVGSGPLRR
+796 AKEVGAGPLRR

-849 RRQFDLRESTDQI
+849 RRPFDLRESTDQI

-874 ITLTVDV
+874 ITLSVDV
-881 PAGIIMDSYPGS
+881 PAGIVMDSYPGS

-917 VMVEA
+917 VIVEA

-927 DVEIFVSDDGVGM
+927 DVDIFVSDDGVGM
-940 SEDIQRRAFDP
+940 SEEIQRRAFDP

-956 RGEGGTGL
+956 RNEGGTGL

-993 RITLPRVAPGESPPE
+993 RITLPRVAPGETQPAQ
-1008 EAAQ
+1008 AAQ

>member
-1 MSFNLQMNLC
+1 
-11 KTLAVCI
+11 
-18 AVLAAPSPAG
+18 
-28 AREFRVA
+28 
-35 DTQSEDYP
+35 
-43 TVQALTFMARI
+43 
-54 VEERSGGRHRIRVF
+54 
-68 HSRQLGE
+68 
-75 EKETIEQTRV
+75 
-85 GAIDL
+85 
-90 NRTNVAPIGSLI
+90 
-102 PAANVLALPFLF
+102 
-114 RSFDHLHKVLDQ
+114 
-126 AIGEEILASSQRHG
+126 
-140 FVGLTF
+140 
-146 YDSGIAVDLQQRAAG
+146 
-161 AHACRH
+161 
-167 ERLANSGA
+167 
-175 AIGADV
+175 
-181 RHDQGARRRT
+181 
-191 GRATVRAGATGL
+191 
-203 STRLIDGAENNWPS
+203 
-217 YVTTNHYKLAPYYT
+217 
-231 LTEHTMGP
+231 
-239 ELLVMSPRAWESL
+239 
-252 SAEDQDIFRDAARK
+252 
-266 SSAYMRELWN
+266 
-276 GLEERSR
+276 
-283 QQARAAGDHHHQRF
+283 
-297 RPKAVRAGDEHD
+297 
-309 LRKERHRSGPERI
+309 
-322 DRAYSQDSMSLDL
+322 MSLDL
-335 LALKEEQSAAPTARQ
+335 VALKDEPSATRNARP
-350 RRSLDLETQSVVRVL
+350 RRSLDLETESVVRVL
-365 PIRWRLLSIAALNAT
+365 PIRWRLFSIAALNGA
-380 VAIILA
+380 VAFILA
-386 ALIWNGANVL
+386 AFIWNGANVL

-457 AVDPVLSGSADE
+457 AIDPILSGSADE
-469 LRAVTE
+469 LRTVTE
-475 RFLQGFGEVRE
+475 RFLQGFGEVRA

-493 TYENDVLKPA
+493 TYENEVLKPA

-511 IIEGAIGT
+511 IIEGAIGA

-573 LAENDLQRAALTAL
+573 LAENSLQRAALTAL

-606 TRTNLLKTA
+606 MRTNLLKTA

-622 MIEVINKLSAQMTLR
+622 MISVINKLSAQMTLR

-659 AVVFLTL
+659 AVIFLTL
-666 IVVIGVLIA
+666 IVVIGALIA

-688 MHAVVSEKYDQP
+688 MHGVVSEKYDEP
-700 IQGTQARDEI
+700 IQGTHARDEI

-721 ENAIAKRKAENELR
+721 ENAIAKRKAEDELR
-735 ASKDRAEKALEDL
+735 AAKDRAEKALDDL
-748 REAQQN
+748 REAQQS

-781 SLTVASSFARRCDDF
+781 SLTVASSFARRCEEF
-796 ANEVGSGPLRR
+796 AKEVGAGPLRR

-818 DAANQLVANLQRA
+818 DAANQLVSNLQRA

-849 RRQFDLRESTDQI
+849 RRPFDLRESTDQI
-862 VASLRPV
+862 VASLRPA

-881 PAGIIMDSYPGS
+881 PAGIMMDSYPGS

-917 VMVEA
+917 VIVEA

-927 DVEIFVSDDGVGM
+927 DVDIFVSDDGVGM
-940 SEDIQRRAFDP
+940 SEEIQRRAFDP

-956 RGEGGTGL
+956 RNEGGTGL

-973 TQQLGGRLAFESRLG
+973 TQQLGGRLAFESRPG

-993 RITLPRVAPGESPPE
+993 RITLPRVAPGEAPPAQ
-1008 EAAQ
+1008 AAQ

>member
-1 MSFNLQMNLC
+1 
-11 KTLAVCI
+11 
-18 AVLAAPSPAG
+18 
-28 AREFRVA
+28 
-35 DTQSEDYP
+35 
-43 TVQALTFMARI
+43 
-54 VEERSGGRHRIRVF
+54 
-68 HSRQLGE
+68 
-75 EKETIEQTRV
+75 
-85 GAIDL
+85 
-90 NRTNVAPIGSLI
+90 
-102 PAANVLALPFLF
+102 
-114 RSFDHLHKVLDQ
+114 
-126 AIGEEILASSQRHG
+126 
-140 FVGLTF
+140 
-146 YDSGIAVDLQQRAAG
+146 
-161 AHACRH
+161 
-167 ERLANSGA
+167 
-175 AIGADV
+175 
-181 RHDQGARRRT
+181 
-191 GRATVRAGATGL
+191 
-203 STRLIDGAENNWPS
+203 
-217 YVTTNHYKLAPYYT
+217 
-231 LTEHTMGP
+231 
-239 ELLVMSPRAWESL
+239 
-252 SAEDQDIFRDAARK
+252 
-266 SSAYMRELWN
+266 
-276 GLEERSR
+276 
-283 QQARAAGDHHHQRF
+283 
-297 RPKAVRAGDEHD
+297 
-309 LRKERHRSGPERI
+309 
-322 DRAYSQDSMSLDL
+322 MSLDL
-335 LALKEEQSAAPTARQ
+335 VALKDEQSAARNARP
-350 RRSLDLETQSVVRVL
+350 RRSLDLETESVVRVL
-365 PIRWRLLSIAALNAT
+365 PIRWRLFSIAALNGA
-380 VAIILA
+380 VAFILA
-386 ALIWNGANVL
+386 AFIWNGANVL

-457 AVDPVLSGSADE
+457 AIDPILSGSADE
-469 LRAVTE
+469 LRTVTE
-475 RFLQGFGEVRE
+475 RFLQGFGEVRA

-493 TYENDVLKPA
+493 TYENEVLKPA

-511 IIEGAIGT
+511 IIEGAIGA

-573 LAENDLQRAALTAL
+573 LAENSLQRAALTAL

-606 TRTNLLKTA
+606 MRTNLLKTA

-622 MIEVINKLSAQMTLR
+622 MISVINKLSAQMTLR

-659 AVVFLTL
+659 AVIFLTL
-666 IVVIGVLIA
+666 IVVIGALIA

-688 MHAVVSEKYDQP
+688 MHGVVSEKYDEP
-700 IQGTQARDEI
+700 IQGTHARDEI

-721 ENAIAKRKAENELR
+721 ENAIAKRKAEDELR
-735 ASKDRAEKALEDL
+735 AAKDRAEKALDDL
-748 REAQQN
+748 REAQQS

-781 SLTVASSFARRCDDF
+781 SLTVASSFARRCEEF
-796 ANEVGSGPLRR
+796 AKEVDAGPLRR
-807 SRLDEF
+807 SRLGEF

-849 RRQFDLRESTDQI
+849 RRPFDLRESTDQI

-881 PAGIIMDSYPGS
+881 PAGIMMDSYPGS

-905 VVHAFPDGRAGS
+905 VVHAFPDGRPGS
-917 VMVEA
+917 VIVEA

-927 DVEIFVSDDGVGM
+927 DVDIFVSDDGVGM
-940 SEDIQRRAFDP
+940 SEEIQRRAFDP

-956 RGEGGTGL
+956 RNEGGTGL

-993 RITLPRVAPGESPPE
+993 RITLPRVAPGEAPPAQ
-1008 EAAQ
+1008 AAQ